1 MNELMNINK
10 TEKTTAIFA
19 TTEETEANANIRF
32 ASEGVDNKQLFNAL
46 RGKSE
51 SVKDLIGERIEIAS
65 IVITGANVNKDINDE
80 TKGKENRPITHF
92 FTTDNRHISSM
103 SHGIA
108 VNAQA
113 LFECGMY
120 PTSENPIK
128 IEFTEVQTKRGTAY
142 SFDLV

>member
-10 TEKTTAIFA
+10 TEETTAIFA
-19 TTEETEANANIRF
+19 TTEQTESNANIRF

-80 TKGKENRPITHF
+80 SKGKENRPITHF

-120 PTSENPIK
+120 PTPENPIE